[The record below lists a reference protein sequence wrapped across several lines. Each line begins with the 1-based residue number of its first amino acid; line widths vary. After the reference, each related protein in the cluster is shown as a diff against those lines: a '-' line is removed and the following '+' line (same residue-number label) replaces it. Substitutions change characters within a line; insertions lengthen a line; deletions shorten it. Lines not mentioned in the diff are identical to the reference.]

1 MFILCLIYAG
11 FHQQIYSYVE
21 EKKKLLSRAYK
32 KKKYFRELGFLQ
44 STEQPL
50 SVLTTALYNTV
61 MSFVVLATVGFRPL

>member
-21 EKKKLLSRAYK
+21 EKKKLLSRAY

-61 MSFVVLATVGFRPL
+61 MSFVVLATVEFRPL